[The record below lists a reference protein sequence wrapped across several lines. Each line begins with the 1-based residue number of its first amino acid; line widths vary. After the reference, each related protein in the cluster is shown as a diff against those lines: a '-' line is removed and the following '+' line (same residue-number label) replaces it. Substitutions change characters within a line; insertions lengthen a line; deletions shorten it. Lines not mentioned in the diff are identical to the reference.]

1 MRNTPR
7 WLVVA
12 IVGAL
17 LALLFGGAWLYRDQE
32 AQLHQQVVSELTAV
46 ANLKVAQITDWRA
59 EQLRVGAE
67 LLARPLLTAQIAR
80 WLARP
85 DAVTEENLL
94 AEFRALQTFEGFTD
108 VLLVDAAGQVL
119 LSLTGVEAALGEDV
133 LQPLRAALSSG
144 EPILTDLHIGDV
156 WQAPHISVIA
166 PVTSD
171 SALVLVSDA
180 QEFLFPLIQTWPTAS
195 ASAETLLVR
204 REGDDVLFL
213 NDLRH
218 RPNTALRLRLPLA
231 EAPSP
236 AAMAASGRTG
246 VVEGQDYRGV
256 DVVAVAATIPDSPWA
271 MVAKIDAAE
280 AFAAWQTRA
289 ALIVALLL
297 ALLFLVGAAGLVAWQ
312 QRQNV
317 YYRSLYAAEA
327 ARHASEMR
335 YFVTLNSIGD
345 GVIATDAQG
354 QVILLNP
361 VAEALTGWTNE
372 AAQGRPLA
380 EVFRI
385 VVEETHA
392 PAPDPVAQVLAT
404 GGVVDLANHTLLI
417 ARDGAERAIADAAAP
432 IRDAAGKLLGIVLT
446 FRDQTAARDA
456 QRALEA
462 SEARNRAMVAA
473 LPDLLFRIDDSFRFL
488 DCQAGDAARFL
499 APPEFFLG
507 RTIRDVLPPAVA
519 DQGEHAIAQALA
531 SGAMQMIE
539 YDLEMPDGMRRW
551 FEQRIAPI
559 NETEVLAISR
569 DITSRRRAET
579 LTLTRLH
586 LLEFAAT
593 HSLDELLQEAL
604 DCFGQLTASPVGFFH
619 FVAPDQ
625 RTLSLHAWS
634 TRTLR
639 EFCTADGKW
648 LHYGVDQAG
657 VWADAMRTRQP
668 IIHNDFAAVPNRKGM
683 PEGHA
688 ELVRELVVPI
698 LRQDRVVAILGIGNK
713 PTAYGDDDVA
723 LVVELADLAWEIA
736 ERKRVEENFVAT
748 EQMYRKAIT
757 GAGGVPY
764 QRVYGEEIFAF
775 LGEGFEALTGFA
787 PEEMDGPRFSSRL
800 RKIEALGE
808 FSELTHPERQQLA
821 RQGILKEWRVDFQ
834 FERKDGV
841 LIWLADHA
849 VPVYDGAG
857 TVMGT
862 LGILMDI
869 TERKR
874 AEEEHVRLQMQL
886 AQAQRLEAVGRLA
899 GGVAHDFNNM
909 LAVIL
914 MRTEMA
920 MRQIEPSSPLLR
932 HLQEIDKTAKR
943 SVELTRQLLGYARKQ
958 TIAPRPIDLN
968 ATVENTLSMLKRMI
982 GEEITLR
989 WQPAPDLWTVR
1000 MDPTQVDQILANL
1013 CANARDAI
1021 DGVGLLIIKT
1031 ENVLLD
1037 ELYAIRHLALQPGAY
1052 VRLSVTDDGSGMSKE
1067 TLQNVFEPFFTTK
1080 EQGKG
1085 TGLGLA
1091 TVHGI
1096 VQQNGGHIE
1105 VYSEVGIG
1113 TTFAIYLPRV
1123 NDELPAVVPSAP
1135 MEPARG
1141 AGETLLLVE
1150 DEELVLEMA
1159 TEVLEQLG
1167 YVVIPANSPAAA
1179 LAASAACAAPI
1190 DLLITDVIMPE
1201 MSGRELADRIT
1212 ARYPQVNCLF
1222 MSGYPADFIA
1232 NRGVLDAGINFLQK
1246 PFSLDTLAA
1255 RVRHALDGG
1264 SDASTAL

>member
-1 MRNTPR
+1 MRDTPR
-7 WLVVA
+7 WLMAVVA
-12 IVGAL
+12 GAL
-17 LALLFGGAWLYRDQE
+17 LVGGVWLYRDQE
-32 AQLHQQVVSELTAV
+32 AQLRGQVVSELTAV

-59 EQLRVGAE
+59 EQLQMGAE
-67 LLARPLLTAQIAR
+67 LLARPLLTAQIVQ

-85 DAVTEENLL
+85 DAVTQERLL
-94 AEFRALQTFEGFTD
+94 AEFRALHMFEGYTD
-108 VLLVDAAGQVL
+108 VLLVDATGQVR
-119 LSLTGVEAALGEDV
+119 LSLTGANARLEDDGVQALQAAL
-133 LQPLRAALSSG
+133 RSG
-144 EPILTDLHIGDV
+144 EPILTDLHVGDV
-156 WQAPHISVIA
+156 QQTPHISVIA
-166 PVTSD
+166 PVTAD
-171 SALVLVSDA
+171 SALVLVNDA
-180 QEFLFPLIQTWPTAS
+180 QQFLFPLIQTWPTAS
-195 ASAETLLVR
+195 ASAETMLVR

-218 RPNTALRLRLPLA
+218 RPDTALRLRFPITDTMLPAVRAVLG
-231 EAPSP
+231 SI
-236 AAMAASGRTG
+236 G
-246 VVEGQDYRGV
+246 VVEGRDYRGV
-256 DVVAVAATIPDSPWA
+256 DVLAVAATVPDSPWA

-280 AFAAWQTRA
+280 AFAAWQARA
-289 ALIVALLL
+289 VLIVALIL

-312 QRQNV
+312 QRQKE

-327 ARHASEMR
+327 AHGASEMR

-354 QVILLNP
+354 RVILLNP
-361 VAEALTGWTNE
+361 IAEALTGWTNE

-380 EVFRI
+380 EVFHI
-385 VVEETHA
+385 VVEETRA
-392 PAPDPVAQVLAT
+392 PAPDPVARVLAT
-404 GGVVDLANHTLLI
+404 GGVVGLANHTLLI
-417 ARDGAERAIADAAAP
+417 ARDGAERVVADAAAP
-432 IRDAAGKLLGIVLT
+432 IRDAAGTLLGIVLT
-446 FRDQTAARDA
+446 FRDQTAAREA

-473 LPDLLFRIDDSFRFL
+473 LPDLLFRIDDAFRFL
-488 DCQAGDAARFL
+488 DCQAGDSGRYL
-499 APPEFFLG
+499 APPEYFLG
-507 RTIRDVLPPAVA
+507 KTIREVLPPAIA
-519 DQGEHAIAQALA
+519 GQGEQAIARALA
-531 SGAMQMIE
+531 TGAMQLIE
-539 YDLEMPDGMRRW
+539 YDVEMPDGRRRW

-559 NETEVLAISR
+559 NAGEVLAISR
-569 DITSRRRAET
+569 DITERRRAET

-604 DCFGQLTASPVGFFH
+604 DCLSELAASPVGFFH

-657 VWADAMRTRQP
+657 VWADALRTRQP
-668 IIHNDFAAVPNRKGM
+668 IIHNDFAALSGRKGM

-698 LRQDRVVAILGIGNK
+698 LRQDRVVAILGVGNK

-723 LVVELADLAWEIA
+723 LVNMLADVAWEIA
-736 ERKRVEENFVAT
+736 ERKRFEEASVAT
-748 EQMYRKAIT
+748 EQLYRKAIT

-764 QRVYGEEIFAF
+764 QRIYGDEVFAF
-775 LGEGFEALTGFA
+775 LGEGFEALTGFTPA
-787 PEEMDGPRFSSRL
+787 EMDGPRFSSRL
-800 RKIEALGE
+800 HKIESFGE
-808 FSELTHPERQQLA
+808 FSELPHPERQQLA
-821 RQGILKEWRVDFQ
+821 RQGVLKEWRVDFQ

-849 VPVYDGAG
+849 VSIHDGAG
-857 TVMGT
+857 KVVGT

-869 TERKR
+869 TARKR

-958 TIAPRPIDLN
+958 TIAPRAIDLN
-968 ATVENTLSMLKRMI
+968 ATVENTLSILHRLI

-989 WQPAPDLWTVR
+989 WQPAPGLWTVR
-1000 MDPTQVDQILANL
+1000 MDPSQVDQILTNL

-1021 DGVGLLIIKT
+1021 DGVGQLLIKT
-1031 ENVLLD
+1031 ENVMLD
-1037 ELYAIRHLALQPGAY
+1037 ELYAIRHLALEPGAY
-1052 VRLSVTDDGSGMSKE
+1052 VRLTVTDDGSGMSKE
-1067 TLQNVFEPFFTTK
+1067 TLQNIFEPFFTTK

-1085 TGLGLA
+1085 AGLGLA

-1105 VYSEVGIG
+1105 VYSEWGIG

-1123 NDELPAVVPSAP
+1123 NDELPATAPAVPA
-1135 MEPARG
+1135 EPARG
-1141 AGETLLLVE
+1141 NGERLLLVE

-1159 TEVLEQLG
+1159 TEILEQLG
-1167 YVVIPANSPAAA
+1167 YVVISASSPAVA
-1179 LAASAACAAPI
+1179 LAASASCSDPI

-1201 MSGRELADRIT
+1201 MSGRELADQIT
-1212 ARYPQVNCLF
+1212 ARCPQVKCLF

-1255 RVRHALDGG
+1255 RVRTALDDGRAPAAG
-1264 SDASTAL
+1264 S